1 MKFCMAVVDVI
12 PHYST
17 EAIVKLTL
25 EEAVTANT
33 SLLSIK
39 TTRPPEGNVDVEPS
53 SSMDDSSMIMIE
65 IRVDVEEGPRPNMT
79 IGDGA
84 WSLVEPR

>member
-1 MKFCMAVVDVI
+1 MVVVDVI

-17 EAIVKLTL
+17 EEIIKLTL
-25 EEAVTANT
+25 EEVVTANT
-33 SLLSIK
+33 SSLSIK
-39 TTRPPEGNVDVEPS
+39 IARPSEGNVDIEPS

-65 IRVDVEEGPRPNMT
+65 IGIVVEEGPRPNMM

-84 WSLVEPR
+84 RSSVEPR